1 MLSLSIFSSSK
12 RISVAIYENN
22 NLLKLEESNMM
33 NTKNEVLFRV
43 LQRIFVKFKIK
54 KISKIFFSTG
64 PGSFTAIRSI
74 KAIAQGIS
82 AVTNSKIYS
91 INMFDIFIKQ
101 ISLKNNYILIFF
113 SSGKETVFFRLFE
126 SNKEKFLPISEILFG
141 TLDKF
146 VEYYLIV
153 CKEYKNTQLFTNKE
167 TNFTSLKILKKTSIK
182 TLEINAKTLG
192 EACLNGFLKKDLNIY
207 YHHTYYEKP

>member
-1 MLSLSIFSSSK
+1 MLSLSIFSSSQ

-22 NLLKLEESNMM
+22 NLLKLEESN
-33 NTKNEVLFRV
+33 NSNNKNEALFGV
-43 LQRIFVKFKIK
+43 LQRIFEKLKIN

-82 AVTNSKIYS
+82 IVTKSKIHS
-91 INMFDIFIKQ
+91 INMFDIFMKQ
-101 ISLKNNYILIFF
+101 INLKNTHILIFF
-113 SSGKETVFFRLFE
+113 PFGKETVFFRLFK

-141 TLDKF
+141 TSEKF
-146 VEYYLIV
+146 IEYYLTI
-153 CKEYKNTQLFTNKE
+153 CKEYKHIQLFTDKE
-167 TNFTSLKILKKTSIK
+167 ADFKSLKKLKKTSIK

-192 EACLNGFLKKDLNIY
+192 EACLNGFFKEDLNIH
-207 YHHTYYEKP
+207 YHHTYYEKT

>member
-1 MLSLSIFSSSK
+1 MLSLSIFSSSQ

-22 NLLKLEESNMM
+22 NLLKLEQSKTTN
-33 NTKNEVLFRV
+33 NKNEVLFGV
-43 LQRIFVKFKIK
+43 LQRIFLKFKIK

-74 KAIAQGIS
+74 KAIAQGLSI
-82 AVTNSKIYS
+82 VTKSKIYS

-101 ISLKNNYILIFF
+101 ISLTNKHILIFF
-113 SSGKETVFFRLFE
+113 PSGKETVFFRLFK

-141 TLDKF
+141 TLEKF
-146 VEYYLIV
+146 VEYYVTI
-153 CKEYKNTQLFTNKE
+153 CKEYKNIQLFTNKE
-167 TNFTSLKILKKTSIK
+167 ANFTSLKKLKKTSIK

-207 YHHTYYEKP
+207 YHHTYYEKT

>member
-1 MLSLSIFSSSK
+1 M
-12 RISVAIYENN
+12 
-22 NLLKLEESNMM
+22 
-33 NTKNEVLFRV
+33 
-43 LQRIFVKFKIK
+43 KI
-54 KISKIFFSTG
+54 
-64 PGSFTAIRSI
+64 
-74 KAIAQGIS
+74 
-82 AVTNSKIYS
+82 
-91 INMFDIFIKQ
+91 
-101 ISLKNNYILIFF
+101 
-113 SSGKETVFFRLFE
+113 
-126 SNKEKFLPISEILFG
+126 ILFG